1 MTTSA
6 ATIRTL
12 ACLLR
17 DAGLALALV
26 PAALLALVTYDPFPG
41 WGTDPVMLPSPIVG
55 LGPAGLAQS
64 GTLMLLGAVVYL
76 LGLRLDNA
84 RNAPLTFLLM
94 TLGGVG
100 VMLHVLSPSFRV
112 DDLAIGACW
121 VGGAA
126 AACVVAHAA
135 SDPPRR
141 RLITATLA
149 SVALALIVKGGFQV
163 LIEHPRTVAQ
173 YRATR
178 DAFLASQ
185 GWEPGSSM
193 AAAFERRLF
202 QTEASAWFGLANVY
216 STFAAWAF
224 VFVAGLAAGA
234 FLDRRRQTDRTTIVG
249 LIVGLLIT
257 LGGLALGSAKG
268 GYAAA
273 GLGIAIAALVV
284 WLRRRQ
290 RPILSTL
297 PLLLALAVVIAPILA
312 VIARGLLGERLA
324 ERSLL
329 FRWFYLQGATRIIAD
344 HPLAGVGPAGFK
356 DAYILAKPPLSPEEV
371 TSPHSLLFDWAAC
384 LGLFGLPWAA
394 LLLILAIRAAR
405 GALAPDARVEAANP
419 RMESALRLSLLG
431 GWLALLLVAVG
442 QESASIGP
450 EALLARVCGAVAAI
464 AVGLLL
470 LRVLRHRPAWGW
482 ACAPAALAVVAHA
495 QVEMTG
501 AHPTSAPLLLVTV
514 GLAAAGA
521 DLPFVKPNGTGTLSV
536 TPRAG
541 RLASNVLLF
550 FLAALF
556 AGFQARSP
564 ALFRWQSHVEAA
576 SRAIAVPTDLL
587 RRLAVL
593 SPPPAERGTPDSF
606 SNNLQPHPSGSES
619 IESILRDARAL
630 DPAAPADP
638 RQLAAWLENLRNHR
652 LADAREGL
660 ERALAIGPRHWE
672 TLRAA
677 SRLAALESR
686 AAEHAARA
694 AELQHRAVALA
705 TRGTDLFPRSPQAW
719 TWLATVHTL
728 IGETRAAISALERA
742 ATLDPHGLTV
752 KVRLANLCA
761 QAGHASA
768 AGDWARRALE
778 TDQNLRLDP
787 LRRLSD
793 SDRAAMMKL
802 ASGP

>member
-1 MTTSA
+1 MTPSA

-12 ACLLR
+12 ARILR

-41 WGTDPVMLPSPIVG
+41 WGTDPAILPSPIVG

-64 GTLMLLGAVVYL
+64 GTLMILGAVVYL

-100 VMLHVLSPSFRV
+100 VTLHVLAPSFRV

-121 VGGAA
+121 LGGAA

-141 RLITATLA
+141 RLIAAALV
-149 SVALALIVKGGFQV
+149 SVAVALIVKGGVQV
-163 LIEHPRTVAQ
+163 LIEHPQTVAE

-202 QTEASAWFGLANVY
+202 QPEASAWFGLANVY

-224 VFVAGLAAGA
+224 VFVAGLTAGA
-234 FLDRRRQTDRTTIVG
+234 FLDRRGKTDRTTIVG
-249 LIVGLLIT
+249 LIVGLLFT
-257 LGGLALGSAKG
+257 LTGLALGGAKG

-273 GLGIAIAALVV
+273 GLGIAIATLAA
-284 WLRRRQ
+284 WLRTRH
-290 RPILSTL
+290 RPIPSML
-297 PLLLALAVVIAPILA
+297 PPLLALAVVIAPILA
-312 VIARGLLGERLA
+312 VVARGLLGERLA
-324 ERSLL
+324 ELSLL
-329 FRWFYLQGATRIIAD
+329 FRWFYLQGAARIIAD

-384 LGLFGLPWAA
+384 LGLFGLFWAA

-405 GALAPDARVEAANP
+405 GSLTPDAHIETTNP
-419 RMESALRLSLLG
+419 RAESALRLSLLG

-442 QESASIGP
+442 QESDGIGA
-450 EALLARVCGAVAAI
+450 EALLARLCGSVAAI

-470 LRVLRHRPAWGW
+470 LRALRHRPGWPW
-482 ACAPAALAVVAHA
+482 ACTPAALAVIAHA

-521 DLPFVKPNGTGTLSV
+521 APPLLKPTGAGTPSV
-536 TPRAG
+536 PPRAG
-541 RLASNVLLF
+541 RLASNLLLF
-550 FLAALF
+550 SLAALF

-564 ALFRWQSHVEAA
+564 ALFRWQSHVEDA
-576 SRAIAVPTDLL
+576 SRAVAAPTNLL
-587 RRLAVL
+587 RRLAAL
-593 SPPPAERGTPDSF
+593 PPPPAEKGTPDFF
-606 SNNLQPHPSGSES
+606 SKNLQPRSSGSES
-619 IESILRDARAL
+619 LESILRDARAM
-630 DPAAPADP
+630 DPAAPAEP
-638 RQLAAWLENLRNHR
+638 RRLAAWLENLRNHR

-660 ERALAIGPRHWE
+660 ERALAFGPRHWE

-686 AAEHAARA
+686 AAEHPTRA

-705 TRGTDLFPRSPQAW
+705 VRGTELFPRSPQAW
-719 TWLATVHTL
+719 TWRATIHAQVSD
-728 IGETRAAISALERA
+728 IPAAIAALKRA
-742 ATLDPHGLTV
+742 ATLDPHGLSV
-752 KVRLANLCA
+752 KVRLAHLYA
-761 QAGHASA
+761 QTGNTSA

-787 LRRLSD
+787 TRRLSD
-793 SDRAAMMKL
+793 SDRAALMKL
-802 ASGP
+802 ASGG